1 MCFLLGKQGKFEVEK
16 RISFFQTY
24 GYNKKMSATK
34 FLTEQTQCPRHN
46 CPQGYKPYD
55 WYNYSYCF
63 PQGSKLPWD
72 REHYWAKVNRP
83 AGLHLN
89 CPHCWEFDNYIDDQ
103 WQLARTHCKEIEERR
118 EKKAKAKNGKH
129 KGAWSLCF
137 NYSPSWYENDYEAQE
152 AIRLAVNRLLKY
164 YKEDIEVF
172 RAVGEYTKAG
182 RSHVHIYYKLDSGG
196 KITDKNLKRAY
207 PNWNAKVKVGN
218 GVQGGQHA
226 PVINI
231 ADYTG
236 YIEKDLDV
244 SWLLVEYPNAI
255 HEKVNLSSSDLPQ
268 EEINVPAF
276 TPSSTEGDD
285 TSSEEGNSS
294 SR

>member
-1 MCFLLGKQGKFEVEK
+1 L
-16 RISFFQTY
+16 
-24 GYNKKMSATK
+24 A
-34 FLTEQTQCPRHN
+34 
-46 CPQGYKPYD
+46 
-55 WYNYSYCF
+55 
-63 PQGSKLPWD
+63 KL
-72 REHYWAKVNRP
+72 NRP
-83 AGLHLN
+83 EGLHLN
-89 CPHCWEFDNYIDDQ
+89 CPQCWEFDNYIDDQ
-103 WQLARTHCKEIEERR
+103 WQLARKHCKEIDERR

-255 HEKVNLSSSDLPQ
+255 HEKVSSPSDLPQ
-268 EEINVPAF
+268 EEINIPTF
-276 TPSSTEGDD
+276 TPSPTEGDD